1 MNLNQ
6 ASKLLFW
13 SKDTIISAITTGIE
27 LPLSKRRVYLEAVAV
42 GSDYEID
49 EDKLDNFISKFENEQ
64 PGRYPP
70 TALRRQLLVES
81 NHRCGICREL
91 TPIEFHH
98 IIEFAKIGHYDPQ
111 HMLALCP
118 NCHTSCS
125 NGSIDIKAQYIYK
138 KRLLSQVRLNGVA
151 FSDSVGPTNFSWDDT
166 RQVINALYAGV
177 IGDQSIDGNSRF
189 DFSLIDLQRKN
200 ELNNLSAEYFQQV
213 VLEQHEPYFHRI
225 DSFLKNPVNAE
236 IAALYYQIVDEL
248 RSKIAA
254 NRGQF
259 DCFEFF
265 LINFAD
271 IAVHS
276 QPSGVKLNRQALN
289 VLLSFM
295 YMGCDIGRKK

>member
-1 MNLNQ
+1 MNLSQ
-6 ASKLLFW
+6 TSKLLLW
-13 SKDTIISAITTGIE
+13 PKETIKSAINMGIE
-27 LPLSKRRVYLEAVAV
+27 LPVSKQKVYLEAVPV

-49 EDKLDNFISKFENEQ
+49 EYKLDSFISKFENEQ

-70 TALRRQLLVES
+70 TAVRRQLLVES
-81 NHRCGICREL
+81 KHRCGICEEL

-118 NCHTSCS
+118 TCHTLCT
-125 NGSIDIKAQYIYK
+125 NGTIDVKAQYTYK
-138 KRLLSQVRLNGVA
+138 KQLSSQASSNAVA
-151 FSDSVGPTNFSWDDT
+151 FSDSVGPANFSWDDT
-166 RQVINALYAGV
+166 RQVINALYTAV
-177 IGDQSIDGNSRF
+177 IGNQTLEGDSRF
-189 DFSLIDLQRKN
+189 DFSAIDLQRKN
-200 ELNNLSAEYFQQV
+200 ELNNLGAEYFQQV

-236 IAALYYQIVDEL
+236 ISALYYQIVDEL

-259 DCFEFF
+259 DRFEFF
-265 LINFAD
+265 LIAFAD
-271 IAVHS
+271 IAVQS

-295 YMGCDIGRKK
+295 YVGCDIGRKK